1 MSYIIFYIITKREQ
15 NTAQMSLVEFKKII
29 LLVFFQ
35 ILCRIHLFNT
45 VIINNTCIMS
55 GRNKIT
61 TQLIH
66 RKVKQP
72 APFYGAVA
80 QYARVGSLA
89 FFIRLFKIIYYIFFK
104 LFAQIHYIMRYA
116 YFIGNL
122 FCIVCY
128 LFKFCVINHFDGNC
142 TNIITLIFEQKAGY
156 TAVKTAGQGNGD
168 FTLIGQNIPH
178 LHLLKCIQYIRWFL
192 LNPVLS

>member
-1 MSYIIFYIITKREQ
+1 MKTDSMNHNNIAFGVSQKDIPAVKKACESIAKRITED
-15 NTAQMSLVEFKKII
+15 A
-29 LLVFFQ
+29 
-35 ILCRIHLFNT
+35 CRIESVNLQD
-45 VIINNTCIMS
+45 I
-55 GRNKIT
+55 KE
-61 TQLIH
+61 
-66 RKVKQP
+66 KV
-72 APFYGAVA
+72 
-80 QYARVGSLA
+80 
-89 FFIRLFKIIYYIFFK
+89 
-104 LFAQIHYIMRYA
+104 
-116 YFIGNL
+116 GNL